1 MSGGQLLCGICCRAG
16 RLNVCPA
23 APAWR
28 VMRRREGSAESSFD
42 IALDFDRCRS
52 AATHFVVCLPS
63 PITVHERT
71 LNTVSI
77 CIVNMGTSPAASEL
91 LLTSEQRYALQS
103 HLPSKVVHI
112 R

>member
-1 MSGGQLLCGICCRAG
+1 MRVQPHLPGGLCGVG
-16 RLNVCPA
+16 RGVLSHP
-23 APAWR
+23 
-28 VMRRREGSAESSFD
+28 
-42 IALDFDRCRS
+42 LDFDRCRS
-52 AATHFVVCLPS
+52 ATTHFVVCLPS

-71 LNTVSI
+71 LKTVSI
-77 CIVNMGTSPAASEL
+77 CIVTMGTSPAASEL